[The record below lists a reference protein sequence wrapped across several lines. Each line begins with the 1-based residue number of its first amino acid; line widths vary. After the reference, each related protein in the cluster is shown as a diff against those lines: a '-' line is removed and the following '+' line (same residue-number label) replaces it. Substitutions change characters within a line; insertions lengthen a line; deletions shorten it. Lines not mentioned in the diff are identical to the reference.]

1 MMECCAPEPGRVPD
15 LDPVVGDERAYRL
28 VLGQPEQD
36 RPRAGRTMQ
45 VEDERLRGRL
55 AADLDG
61 SFEDVVRFYQDRLF
75 SFALRVTGNREDAEE
90 VAQDAFVRAYRAL
103 SGYPVERIRALALR
117 AWLYRI
123 TLNVARNRLR
133 GKKPRMVSL
142 DHPLS
147 VDGDTAW
154 EAPDDPSLRPDALYE
169 SSRRRVDMAA
179 LVASLPERYRA
190 PIVLRYV
197 EGLQLDEVA
206 RVLDQPLGTTK
217 SHLHRG
223 VNALR
228 EALTAS
234 RREGEAP
241 PVSGR
246 RVEAPMASRD
256 KHKGV
261 KR

>member
-1 MMECCAPEPGRVPD
+1 VFQVRAEDAMTNGCAPESGRAPG
-15 LDPVVGDERAYRL
+15 LDPTSLRL

-36 RPRAGRTMQ
+36 ARRAGRTM
-45 VEDERLRGRL
+45 EDDRLRTRL
-55 AADLDG
+55 AEDVDG
-61 SFEDVVRFYQDRLF
+61 TFEDVVRFYQDRLF

-103 SGYPVERIRALALR
+103 CGYPPDRIRGLALR

-133 GKKPRMVSL
+133 GKKARLRTVSL
-142 DHPLS
+142 DHS
-147 VDGDTAW
+147 RSEDGDASW
-154 EAPDDPSLRPDALYE
+154 EPADDESRRPDAVYE
-169 SSRRRVDMAA
+169 SERRRVDMAA
-179 LVASLPERYRA
+179 LVAGLPERYRA

-217 SHLHRG
+217 SHVHRG

-234 RREGEAP
+234 RREE
-241 PVSGR
+241 VR
-246 RVEAPMASRD
+246 R
-256 KHKGV
+256 
-261 KR
+261 

>member
-1 MMECCAPEPGRVPD
+1 MMNGCAPESGRVPG
-15 LDPVVGDERAYRL
+15 LGDTGFRL
-28 VLGQPEQD
+28 VLGQPERGRD
-36 RPRAGRTMQ
+36 RAGRTM
-45 VEDERLRGRL
+45 EDDRLRARL
-55 AADLDG
+55 AESVDG
-61 SFEDVVRFYQDRLF
+61 AFEDVVRLYQDRLF

-103 SGYPVERIRALALR
+103 CGYPAERILGLALR

-142 DHPLS
+142 DAPRPGAE
-147 VDGDTAW
+147 DGEPVW
-154 EAPDDPSLRPDALYE
+154 EPADDESLRPDALYE
-169 SSRRRVDMAA
+169 SHRRRVDIAA
-179 LVASLPERYRA
+179 LVASLPDRYRA
-190 PIVLRYV
+190 PLVLRYV

-217 SHLHRG
+217 SHVHRG

-234 RREGEAP
+234 RR
-241 PVSGR
+241 
-246 RVEAPMASRD
+246 
-256 KHKGV
+256 KG
-261 KR
+261 

>member
-1 MMECCAPEPGRVPD
+1 VFWERAEDAMTNGCAPESGQAPG
-15 LDPVVGDERAYRL
+15 LGSTGFRL
-28 VLGQPEQD
+28 VLGQPEPG
-36 RPRAGRTMQ
+36 RGAAGRTM
-45 VEDERLRGRL
+45 DDDRLRARL
-55 AADLDG
+55 AEDVDG
-61 SFEDVVRFYQDRLF
+61 AFEDVVRFYQDRLF

-103 SGYPVERIRALALR
+103 CGYGAERIRGLALR

-142 DHPLS
+142 DHPRPGS
-147 VDGDTAW
+147 EEDGAPSW
-154 EAPDDPSLRPDALYE
+154 ESPDDESLRPDALYE
-169 SSRRRVDMAA
+169 SERRRVDMAE
-179 LVASLPERYRA
+179 LVAGLPERYRA

-217 SHLHRG
+217 SHVHRG

-228 EALTAS
+228 EALTSS
-234 RREGEAP
+234 RREAR
-241 PVSGR
+241 VR
-246 RVEAPMASRD
+246 R
-256 KHKGV
+256 
-261 KR
+261 